1 MGALQIKMNPGK
13 IMYSVCKEG
22 YLTLLWLYSSLPD
35 DPQVEWNTKL
45 VGRIIADHIKIN
57 RIEVV
62 SISFTDMTC
71 HICWHHPQVLLIL
84 PHADKPY
91 ASQHTILCNRGKK
104 PKLVRCKIRIMCS
117 RLVFF
122 LSRVSGEMR
131 GKVQSKPALH
141 LKQFWYHMQLR
152 HWILLLCQ
160 NRCLLR

>member
-1 MGALQIKMNPGK
+1 MCWNLGALQIKMNPGK

-71 HICWHHPQVLLIL
+71 HIYLLS
-84 PHADKPY
+84 HTGKPY
-91 ASQHTILCNRGKK
+91 ASQQTILCNRGKK
-104 PKLVRCKIRIMCS
+104 PKFVRCNIRSMCS

-122 LSRVSGEMR
+122 LSRVSGEKR

-141 LKQFWYHMQLR
+141 LKQIWYHMQLR
-152 HWILLLCQ
+152 HWILSLCQ